1 MVVVEWKWDDKCEVE
16 TMLIVLR
23 WQCDDNVSEGCCDD
37 VSDVNSESARNMY
50 ITSRLDGIISQT
62 L

>member
-1 MVVVEWKWDDKCEVE
+1 MVVVEWKWDDKCDVE

-37 VSDVNSESARNMY
+37 VSDVNGESARNMY
-50 ITSRLDGIISQT
+50 ITSRLAG
-62 L
+62 